1 MATEAGIIS
10 ALIGTATAT
19 AVDGTVRN
27 LQVGDRVY
35 PNEIITTGLAGAI
48 EIEFPDGS
56 VMDLG
61 RNSQAVLDSETFELD
76 VADAETPTPAAD
88 VVDEIEAIQQ
98 ALLAGED
105 PTQIADA
112 TAAGPGA
119 LPTSE
124 GGSDAVVVDYLA
136 PRITPDSGF
145 ETTGPGIAFLDPPP
159 FDFLVD
165 ESDDLDPIDPTDP
178 GPDPVAPISPTLLI
192 SVGNLLAPSN
202 LIKNGVLKIW
212 VCLT

>member
-27 LQVGDRVY
+27 LQVGDKVY

-61 RNSQAVLDSETFELD
+61 RNSQAVLDTETFELD
-76 VADAETPTPAAD
+76 IAESESPAPLADD
-88 VVDEIEAIQQ
+88 LDDIEAIQQ

-105 PTQIADA
+105 PTQIADP
-112 TAAGPGA
+112 TAA
-119 LPTSE
+119 
-124 GGSDAVVVDYLA
+124 
-136 PRITPDSGF
+136 
-145 ETTGPGIAFLDPPP
+145 
-159 FDFLVD
+159 
-165 ESDDLDPIDPTDP
+165 
-178 GPDPVAPISPTLLI
+178 
-192 SVGNLLAPSN
+192 
-202 LIKNGVLKIW
+202 
-212 VCLT
+212 

>member
-27 LQVGDRVY
+27 LQVGDKVY
-35 PNEIITTGLAGAI
+35 PNEIISTGIAGAI
-48 EIEFPDGS
+48 EIEFPDGG

-61 RNSQAVLDSETFELD
+61 RNSQAVLDSEAFEFN
-76 VADAETPTPAAD
+76 VAETDTPTSAAD
-88 VVDEIEAIQQ
+88 LVDDIDAIQQ
-98 ALLAGED
+98 ALIAGED
-105 PTQIADA
+105 PTEVADP

-119 LPTSE
+119 QPTSE

-145 ETTGPGIAFLDPPP
+145 ETTGPGITFPDPPP
-159 FDFLVD
+159 LIFWLMNRMIWTKTQ
-165 ESDDLDPIDPTDP
+165 LIQQIQQIQQIQPIQ
-178 GPDPVAPISPTLLI
+178 PIQQM
-192 SVGNLLAPSN
+192 
-202 LIKNGVLKIW
+202 
-212 VCLT
+212 

>member
-27 LQVGDRVY
+27 LQVGDKVY
-35 PNEIITTGLAGAI
+35 PNEIITTGIAGAI
-48 EIEFPDGS
+48 EIEFPDGG

-61 RNSQAVLDSETFELD
+61 RNSQAVLHSEAFELD
-76 VADAETPTPAAD
+76 VAEADTPPAAD
-88 VVDEIEAIQQ
+88 VVDDIDAIQQ

-105 PTQIADA
+105 PTQVADP

-119 LPTSE
+119 QPTSE
-124 GGSDAVVVDYLA
+124 GGSEAVVVDYLA

-145 ETTGPGIAFLDPPP
+145 ETTGPGIAFPDPPP
-159 FDFLVD
+159 FEFLVD
-165 ESDDLDPIDPTDP
+165 ESDDLDPIIPTDPTDP
-178 GPDPVAPISPTLLI
+178 
-192 SVGNLLAPSN
+192 
-202 LIKNGVLKIW
+202 
-212 VCLT
+212 